1 VRAVPLMLV
10 SIPVLVVRLN
20 RGRLRYRGGN
30 PVGVSAGAVMPPVAE
45 HRTGWHQAACPWM
58 TAGTDVDLVGYE
70 VEAIEGGIGKIDEA
84 SCDVGPTPARQ
95 VLA

>member
-1 VRAVPLMLV
+1 
-10 SIPVLVVRLN
+10 
-20 RGRLRYRGGN
+20 
-30 PVGVSAGAVMPPVAE
+30 
-45 HRTGWHQAACPWM
+45 M
-58 TAGTDVDLVGYE
+58 TAGTGVELVDYE